1 MAITRQKKEEIL
13 AELIKKFQDSK
24 SVAFGQYAG
33 MSVSDL
39 AEMRGQMREVGVEF
53 KVAKKT
59 LMRLAAK
66 EMGLELPDEI
76 MEGTIGVA
84 FSYDDVVSGPKA
96 LKTTS
101 KTHEVVKLMGGIMDG
116 KVLSFEEIQELASL
130 ASREELLAQF
140 VGMISAPLQ
149 NFYGGLSSPM
159 SSFARTLSEYG
170 KQLPDE
176 GAAEPEPAAEE
187 PKAEAE
193 AEPEPAAEPEK
204 AEEPAEEEAPAEKAG
219 EELTENEKDESVTPG
234 GNLEDKTETAQ
245 DGDSKEAPA
254 EAADDAADAHEEGAP
269 EVPAKE

>member
-13 AELIKKFQDSK
+13 AELVKKFQDSK

-66 EMGLELPDEI
+66 EIGLELPDEI
-76 MEGTIGVA
+76 LEGTIGVA

-130 ASREELLAQF
+130 ASREELLAKF

-149 NFYGGLSSPM
+149 NFYGGISSPM

-176 GAAEPEPAAEE
+176 GAAEPEEITPGSESEPVKNTVEDETPVADAEPAQEPAAEE
-187 PKAEAE
+187 AEKPADDAGEDTPAPEAETPAEEPAVEAEAE
-193 AEPEPAAEPEK
+193 AEVPA
-204 AEEPAEEEAPAEKAG
+204 
-219 EELTENEKDESVTPG
+219 D
-234 GNLEDKTETAQ
+234 
-245 DGDSKEAPA
+245 
-254 EAADDAADAHEEGAP
+254 EAAPEE
-269 EVPAKE
+269 